1 MESTTTLRVR
11 YAETDQMGV
20 AHHRNYLVWMELGRT
35 DWLRQRGRTYAQWE
49 EAGIR
54 LPVTGIQMS
63 YRVPARYDDLLTVR
77 TWIKEAGRRKV
88 VFGYRIEREG
98 QRLAEG
104 ESSHM
109 IVDLNGRATVLP
121 EEMLGQLG

>member
-49 EAGIR
+49 DAGIR
-54 LPVTGIQMS
+54 LPVTGIQVN

-88 VFGYRIEREG
+88 IFGYRIEREG

-104 ESSHM
+104 ESVHM
-109 IVDLNGRATVLP
+109 IADLNGRATVLP
-121 EEMLGQLG
+121 EEMLAQLA